1 MLARHPRAPLFPYTT
16 LFRSLVADVEDG
28 PLRELPVGGPAP
40 SRHLLEVELQ
50 PFRVHLDRRRRLPPP
65 AHLLRTR
72 RVQVADAAGGLRL
85 PGVPEAGRAREQV
98 REVPRQQIAPPQM
111 G

>member
-65 AHLLRTR
+65 AHLLRRR
-72 RVQVADAAGGLRL
+72 RVQVARSEEHTSELQSPCKLVCRHL
-85 PGVPEAGRAREQV
+85 LEKH
-98 REVPRQQIAPPQM
+98 IY
-111 G
+111 